1 MLVLSGPWI
10 LPLSL
15 PGAQLPL
22 PAASVVLS
30 PSVWAPTVCMALCG
44 CWGRSDLRTIY
55 PCEPRLPDT
64 YLLAKA
70 PSTRTGRIPWLWSHL
85 GLSPEPHSGLQ
96 VESRDRRQWLRLSVA
111 ETPPAFAGDTSSQAS
126 DPSRHLLQRPGLS
139 PSSLGRESLHAPALP
154 RHSTLGGRWCPA
166 AYFQGALDSSW
177 FGRRETAVSF
187 RPECP
192 HGPRGWGHLQP

>member
-1 MLVLSGPWI
+1 MGTYYVHGP
-10 LPLSL
+10 LRGVGDAVTCAPLI
-15 PGAQLPL
+15 
-22 PAASVVLS
+22 PASQ
-30 PSVWAPTVCMALCG
+30 G
-44 CWGRSDLRTIY
+44 CLIHACW
-55 PCEPRLPDT
+55 PKFPVPEQ
-64 YLLAKA
+64 
-70 PSTRTGRIPWLWSHL
+70 GRIPWLWSHL

-96 VESRDRRQWLRLSVA
+96 VESRDRRQWLCLSVA

-139 PSSLGRESLHAPALP
+139 PPSLGRESLHAPALP

-187 RPECP
+187 RPKCP